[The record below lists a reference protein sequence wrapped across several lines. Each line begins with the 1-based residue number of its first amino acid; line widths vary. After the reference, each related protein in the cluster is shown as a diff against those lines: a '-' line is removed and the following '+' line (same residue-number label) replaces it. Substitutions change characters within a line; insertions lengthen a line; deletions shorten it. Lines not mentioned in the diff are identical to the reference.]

1 MTWEFVAQI
10 AALVL
15 LALLSALILTGIV
28 LATKTAKTKRDIQ
41 LYEAG
46 LMPKG
51 WKKP

>member
-1 MTWEFVAQI
+1 MTWELVAQI
-10 AALVL
+10 VILMVATVI
-15 LALLSALILTGIV
+15 LSALMMAIV
-28 LATKTAKTKRDIQ
+28 SANRDAKVKRDIQ